1 MLFEAEKN
9 LVQYL
14 KSSYETNLVSNES
27 RRIVDLYMETIDFDE
42 KEEVK
47 QYVSHPVNSFHLL
60 HRHNGAKTIIKLTL
74 KDRGGGRIFSIEKQ
88 KSGSFFHFFK
98 KIPQTL
104 FQN

>member
-74 KDRGGGRIFSIEKQ
+74 KDRGGRIFSIEHGLRTPNEGINQRYLK
-88 KSGSFFHFFK
+88 
-98 KIPQTL
+98 
-104 FQN
+104 N